1 MQDYPYPESDA
12 VRSIV
17 VGILLSLITC
27 GIYMLYWQGK
37 QMAMLNAWLGRSE
50 FSFWKWFFVSII
62 TIGIYAIYYEYKMAT
77 GINEVRANSDM
88 YVESGLPVVCVLL
101 AIFGLGF
108 ASIAIQQSWIN
119 KIYKGM

>member
-37 QMAMLNAWLGRSE
+37 QIAMLNAWLERKE
-50 FSFWKWFFVSII
+50 FSLMRWFFFSIF
-62 TIGIYAIYYEYKMAT
+62 TIGIYALYHAYKTAS
-77 GINEVRANSDM
+77 GINQVRANNGMWVDAS
-88 YVESGLPVVCVLL
+88 LPAVCVLMT
-101 AIFGLGF
+101 IFGFGI
-108 ASIAIQQSWIN
+108 ASIAIQQGWIN
-119 KIYKGM
+119 RIYQGV